1 MKTHSLP
8 GILAIILLL
17 GNVCPVENASAQ
29 PSLENGLSKCLVYT
43 FSDTQTS
50 KGRLR
55 DYESGK
61 VQYSALTVRNSGL
74 MVIGP
79 RTVVKAPF
87 YNYSTSPSQNT
98 EVDLK
103 TADTM
108 EYTLLRREKRV
119 FRQSAAYAIGA
130 LNTGRTSTAS
140 KALLVASWYNKGSSY
155 LSTSVTDYDAQGEAT
170 LVAPYSGLT
179 PIWHAPVLKRSNK
192 MTESI
197 DATMPIG
204 FARSATDDSKN
215 TIDALQ
221 TSSNATYIFDK
232 KLSELVK
239 SAATL
244 KQAQDIIEKYLRS
257 PAGGRYIID

>member
-1 MKTHSLP
+1 MNKYSLP
-8 GILAIILLL
+8 CILALIMCV
-17 GNVCPVENASAQ
+17 GNVGLVENAPAQ

-50 KGRLR
+50 NGRMR

-87 YNYSTSPSQNT
+87 YNYSTSQNT

-119 FRQSAAYAIGA
+119 FRQSASYAIGA
-130 LNTGRTSTAS
+130 LNTGQTSTAS

-155 LSTSVTDYDAQGEAT
+155 LSTSASDYDAQGEAT
-170 LVAPYSGLT
+170 LVAPYAGLT

-197 DATMPIG
+197 DAAMPIG

-244 KQAQDIIEKYLRS
+244 KQAQDIIERYLRS
-257 PAGGRYIID
+257 AAGGRYIIN